1 MSCTYQQ
8 LSFILLRTA
17 ALSCT
22 QTWSTLA
29 IRLLRRVPGHLT
41 HLPATRRP
49 CWGWTSDARYIQG
62 VSTAVRDIF
71 ERFDFAVHIEKLRKV
86 EVLYQVAEKFE
97 EAAHDESDHWA
108 AASGGG

>member
-1 MSCTYQQ
+1 
-8 LSFILLRTA
+8 
-17 ALSCT
+17 
-22 QTWSTLA
+22 
-29 IRLLRRVPGHLT
+29 
-41 HLPATRRP
+41 
-49 CWGWTSDARYIQG
+49 
-62 VSTAVRDIF
+62 VRDIF